1 VTRRGL
7 LPCVLAWQL
16 GAFNGVAA
24 AVPATTATATAPAT
38 ASDPRLREVTYDPQA
53 VVTVPVKRGVVT
65 LVVLDADEAITEVAA
80 GLGGDCSKADAA
92 WCIAAQPGGR
102 HLFVK
107 PKSSATAPNNLAVV
121 TDKRT
126 HSFRFVVLAEADA
139 KAPVFRL
146 VVKAPAPKA
155 AASRQAVNRSPAL
168 ANVLPLMALA
178 QSPQSPPSPTAPSP
192 QDIVAER
199 LQAHPRVVN
208 SHYSVAEAEGSAD
221 IVPSL
226 VFDDGRFTYF
236 RFAGNGQLPA
246 VFEVLGDQS
255 ETLVN
260 TRMEAELLVV
270 DRISRRLML
279 RAGTAVVGVWN
290 EAFDLEGLP
299 FVSGT
304 TVPGV
309 LRELRQ
315 WRVFGSDGNANKRP
329 TLNGESDR
337 E

>member
-1 VTRRGL
+1 VKRRRL
-7 LPCVLAWQL
+7 LLSVLVWLL
-16 GAFNGVAA
+16 GAFNDVAA
-24 AVPATTATATAPAT
+24 AVPGTTAATATATTTAP
-38 ASDPRLREVTYDPQA
+38 DPRLREVTYDPHA

-65 LVVLDADEAITEVAA
+65 LVVLDADEALTEVAA

-107 PKSSATAPNNLAVV
+107 PKSSANAPNNLAVV
-121 TDKRT
+121 TDKRM

-146 VVKAPAPKA
+146 VVKAPAPKT
-155 AASRQAVNRSPAL
+155 AASRQAVNMSPAL

-178 QSPQSPPSPTAPSP
+178 QSPQSPPSPSP
-192 QDIVAER
+192 QDVVAER
-199 LQAHPRVVN
+199 LQAQPRVVN

-246 VFEVLGDQS
+246 VFEVLGDHS

-279 RAGTAVVGVWN
+279 RAGSAVVGVWN

-309 LRELRQ
+309 QRVLRELRTQ
-315 WRVFGSDGNANKRP
+315 GNAVKRS
-329 TLNGESDR
+329 TSNGGSDR